1 MHVVTPWPVPWLT
14 WRSAELTHAAR
25 VASHRGRAQIARH
38 SPPAADGNWST
49 RLALLVSPP
58 QLFRA
63 LPALLQ
69 YNRRTLHHV
78 ERARIASDFLLQ
90 GRGAL
95 WTRQTYFVS
104 VEFYAQGS
112 DSVHACDGCRA
123 R

>member
-25 VASHRGRAQIARH
+25 VASHRGRAQRARP

-49 RLALLVSPP
+49 RLALLLSPP

-95 WTRQTYFVS
+95 WTRQTYCVS
-104 VEFYAQGS
+104 VEFYAQSS